1 MPRVGLCYTDRLFK
15 AGKVLGTPI
24 GGFFRLNSATM
35 SLTTVVSTVA
45 LACFL
50 AAAEARS
57 TPPPVPQ
64 CGRPVVQPVLQPEE
78 RILGGTE
85 AVPGSWP
92 WHAELLLPPIL
103 PQRYFCGGALIDS
116 RHILTASHCVRY
128 LPPMML
134 SMVRVHL
141 GSHRRET
148 TDPTEL
154 DVGVEHVCQHRASY
168 KTYNDIAILKLKKEV
183 PFSDFIQPVCL
194 PEYSI
199 NDTLP
204 ADTEVYATGWGRTD
218 RDDEDVLSDVLK
230 QLKMTTMSENDCQ
243 ERVAFKLLD
252 TTICTEHTDGSTCHG
267 DSGGPM
273 VRRDDNGTWF
283 LEGVLSGGPRV
294 CGTVTAPMRFTR
306 VSRFV
311 RWVNEYRR
319 RDAEG
324 ALEDFC
330 KPVKTAPA
338 LGAVLEK
345 LGLGK

>member
-1 MPRVGLCYTDRLFK
+1 MRST
-15 AGKVLGTPI
+15 T
-24 GGFFRLNSATM
+24 
-35 SLTTVVSTVA
+35 LTITIA
-45 LACFL
+45 LACL
-50 AAAEARS
+50 LGAAEAKA
-57 TPPPVPQ
+57 TPRPAPQ
-64 CGRPVVQPVLQPEE
+64 CGRPVIEPVLQPEE
-78 RILGGTE
+78 RILAGTE

-92 WHAELLLPPIL
+92 WHAGLFLPPIL

-116 RHILTASHCVRY
+116 RHVLTASHCVRY
-128 LPPMML
+128 FPPVML

-148 TDPTEL
+148 QDPTEV

-168 KTYNDIAILKLKKEV
+168 KANNDIAILKLKEDV

-204 ADTEVYATGWGRTD
+204 EDTEVYATGWGRTNK
-218 RDDEDVLSDVLK
+218 DEQDVLAEVLK
-230 QLKMTTMSENDCQ
+230 QLRMTTLSHEDCQ
-243 ERVAFKLLD
+243 ERVTFRLLD
-252 TTICTEHTDGSTCHG
+252 TTVCTEHSDGSTCHG

-273 VRRDDNGTWF
+273 VRQNDNGTWI
-283 LEGVLSGGPRV
+283 LEGVLAGGPKV

-319 RDAEG
+319 RDADDS
-324 ALEDFC
+324 LDDFC
-330 KPVKTAPA
+330 KPVKNGLDEILAQ
-338 LGAVLEK
+338 

>member
-1 MPRVGLCYTDRLFK
+1 MRLV
-15 AGKVLGTPI
+15 AIV
-24 GGFFRLNSATM
+24 AA
-35 SLTTVVSTVA
+35 VA
-45 LACFL
+45 LTCLFE
-50 AAAEARS
+50 AAEARS
-57 TPPPVPQ
+57 TPPPAPQ
-64 CGRPVVQPVLQPEE
+64 CGRPVVEPVLHAEE

-92 WHAELLLPPIL
+92 WHAGLLLPPFL

-116 RHILTASHCVRY
+116 RHVLTASHCVRY
-128 LPPMML
+128 FPPLVM

-148 TDPTEL
+148 EDPTEV
-154 DVGVEHVCQHRASY
+154 DVGVEHVCEHRASF
-168 KTYNDIAILKLKKEV
+168 KTNNDIAILKLEEEV

-204 ADTEVYATGWGRTD
+204 EDTEVYATGWGRTD
-218 RDDEDVLSDVLK
+218 RDEEDVLAEVLK
-230 QLKMTTMSENDCQ
+230 QLRMTTLSNEECQ
-243 ERVAFKLLD
+243 KRVAFNILD
-252 TTICTEHTDGSTCHG
+252 TSICTEHSDGSTCHG

-273 VRRDDNGTWF
+273 VRRNDNGTWI
-283 LEGVLSGGPRV
+283 LEGVLSGGPRK

-324 ALEDFC
+324 DLEDFC
-330 KPVKTAPA
+330 KPKPKNK
-338 LGAVLEK
+338 LSAVLEQ